1 MKAHYTL
8 GILFGAVFTAV
19 VCALL
24 FAKKRNW
31 HPGSSDFDE
40 RQQIGRGKAYQWG
53 FFTMLIAGSI
63 YAMTDYAME
72 LPGFSLPW
80 VMGIVVLGVAVFA
93 VTAIRYDAFY
103 GFREKGNRYY
113 ITGACFLL
121 LMTRSGVANLRRGN
135 PEDVA
140 SGIVSLEIA
149 ALWLVI
155 VAALLIHN
163 RKGREEE

>member
-1 MKAHYTL
+1 MKAYYTL
-8 GILFGAVFTAV
+8 GILFGAVFTVV

-24 FAKKRNW
+24 CADKRNW

-53 FFTMLIAGSI
+53 FFTMVIAGSV
-63 YAMTDYAME
+63 YAVTDYAMG

-80 VMGIVVLGVAVFA
+80 VMGIVVLGIAVFA
-93 VTAIRYDAFY
+93 VTAIHYDAFY
-103 GFREKGNRYY
+103 GFREKGNGYY
-113 ITGACFLL
+113 IRGACILL
-121 LMTRSGVANLRRGN
+121 LMTWSGVSNLRRGN

-149 ALWLVI
+149 ALWLVV

>member
-1 MKAHYTL
+1 MKAYYTL
-8 GILFGAVFTAV
+8 GILFGAVFTVV

-24 FAKKRNW
+24 CSEKKNW

-53 FFTMLIAGSI
+53 FFTMVIAGSV
-63 YAMTDYAME
+63 YAVTDYAME
-72 LPGFSLPW
+72 LPGFPLPW
-80 VMGIVVLGVAVFA
+80 VMGIVVLGIAVFA

-103 GFREKGNRYY
+103 GFREKGNEYY
-113 ITGACFLL
+113 IRGACILL
-121 LMTRSGVANLRRGN
+121 LMTWSGVSNLRRGN

-140 SGIVSLEIA
+140 GGMVSLEVA
-149 ALWLVI
+149 ALWLVV

-163 RKGREEE
+163 RKGRGEE

>member
-1 MKAHYTL
+1 MKAYYTL
-8 GILFGAVFTAV
+8 GILFGAVFTVV

-24 FAKKRNW
+24 FAKKKNW

-53 FFTMLIAGSI
+53 FFTMVIAGSV

-93 VTAIRYDAFY
+93 LTAIHYDAYY
-103 GFREKGNRYY
+103 GFREKPERYY
-113 ITGACFLL
+113 IMGACLIFV
-121 LMTRSGVANLRRGN
+121 MAF
-135 PEDVA
+135 
-140 SGIVSLEIA
+140 SGISNVTSADPDNVAFGIVNFEVA
-149 ALWLVI
+149 AIWLVI

-163 RKGREEE
+163 RKGRGEE